1 MHMKAATKFLLFLIL
16 LAASVLLAVRF
27 SEFSL
32 PEPALEYL
40 SEKVSSEDWL
50 VRFGS
55 VKCSFPGRVRI
66 NGLRVL
72 NRKKAEARPFAAADE
87 ISLRLSLSGF
97 LRKPEKILKSVTVTG
112 LVMPRLPDGYYIPD
126 SIEFPGSTDFRETD
140 SPLELE
146 IPELHPFRLTLVEPD
161 ILDLKAKR
169 VTVGSVSA
177 KGNVLRFDG
186 VRVMF
191 PDRDVP
197 MEVNGSC
204 ELNIPKQRIYGSV
217 HGQARQNNIRPML
230 QALDIANSYQ
240 FIDAFTGVTTPVDAG
255 CRFEVNLRNSDL
267 RIFLDLNPSGGA
279 YRGVPLKSAQGNID
293 IRVFVR
299 DRFQNAHIT
308 VGPVDARIADGTYM
322 TGTVFYENTNDTG
335 YASFRNVRSTTSLS
349 NALAVA
355 DVLND
360 GTLDCLQPE
369 KDPVITLDGIMA
381 VDPAHAASNRIDGT
395 IAFAKGTFFGIPL
408 ENASTEFRLR
418 GESVSFGNV
427 KASMPRGGD
436 VKGSGSI
443 SFPGF
448 KTETS
453 TFKVAIES
461 DGVSLT
467 DALASLG
474 IEAGDMR
481 GNVSGKVEFG
491 GPLTTALVSKVNGK
505 VSLAM
510 KNGHLARLNMF
521 AGLTGY
527 LAKNVPGVSS
537 LVDQSDAE
545 IECTIEDGIIRAS
558 KIQISGDVFS
568 IAGRGTYSIPDDKID
583 ITARVR
589 IFKNDSI
596 IGRIA
601 NPITWTF
608 SKLLM
613 EFKVSGSIDDPKW
626 EYISVIERLL

>member
-1 MHMKAATKFLLFLIL
+1 MKAATKFFLFLAL
-16 LAASVLLAVRF
+16 LAATSFLVLRFTELSV
-27 SEFSL
+27 
-32 PEPALEYL
+32 PESALERL
-40 SEKVSSEDWL
+40 SLKVSSEDWL

-55 VKCSFPGRVRI
+55 VKWSFPGRIRI
-66 NGLRVL
+66 NDLRVL
-72 NRKKAEARPFAAADE
+72 NRKKAEAKPFASADE
-87 ISLRLSLSGF
+87 VLLRLSLSNF

-112 LVMPRLPDGYYIPD
+112 LVMPRLPDGYYIPN
-126 SIEFPGSTDFRETD
+126 SIEFPGSTDFMETD

-146 IPELHPFRLTLVEPD
+146 IPDIHPFRLTLVEPD

-169 VTVGSVSA
+169 VTVSSVSA
-177 KGNVLRFDG
+177 KENVLRFDE

-191 PDRDVP
+191 PDRDAS
-197 MEVNGSC
+197 MEVNGRC

-255 CRFEVNLRNSDL
+255 CRFEINLRNSDL

-293 IRVFVR
+293 IRIFVR
-299 DRFQNAHIT
+299 ERFQNAHIT
-308 VGPVDARIADGTYM
+308 VGPVDARIANGTYM

-335 YASFRNVRSTTSLS
+335 YVSFKNIRSTTSLS

-369 KDPVITLDGIMA
+369 TDPVITLDGIMA
-381 VDPAHAASNRIDGT
+381 VDPAHAKSNRIDGT
-395 IAFAKGTFFGIPL
+395 IAFDKGKFFGISL
-408 ENASTEFRLR
+408 KKAFAEFLVR
-418 GESVSFGNV
+418 GENVSFRNV
-427 KASMPRGGD
+427 KAAMPHGGD
-436 VKGSGSI
+436 IKGSGNI

-448 KTETS
+448 KAETS
-453 TFKVAIES
+453 SFKVAVES
-461 DGVSLT
+461 DGASLT

-474 IEAGDMR
+474 IESGSMH
-481 GNVSGKVEFG
+481 GTVSGKVEFG
-491 GPLTTALVSKVNGK
+491 GPLTTALVSSVNGK
-505 VSLAM
+505 ASIVL
-510 KNGHLARLNMF
+510 KDGHLARLNMF

-527 LAKNVPGVSS
+527 LAKNVPGVSA

-545 IECTIEDGIIRAS
+545 IECTIENGVIHAS

-568 IAGRGTYSIPDDKID
+568 ISGRGTYSIPEDKID

-596 IGRIA
+596 IGRLA

-608 SKLLM
+608 SKLLL
-613 EFKVSGSIDDPKW
+613 EFKVSGSVDDPKW